1 MLCEL
6 ALHITASLIS
16 TEQDSASLGIGR
28 CESNSFKFS
37 LSFRFQAEAPNP
49 QLLTSTPL
57 PPPYYLSP
65 YQTISTR
72 HSLKLPPIIQITKPF
87 YKHRSN
93 TWVYFL

>member
-49 QLLTSTPL
+49 NSLPPPPL

-72 HSLKLPPIIQITKPF
+72 HSLKLPPIIQITVA
-87 YKHRSN
+87 YLIRA
-93 TWVYFL
+93 